1 MTEFAPFA
9 PPPDAGPGAPGTV
22 GDLYRIFGTDRKR
35 DDAPAVAPATK
46 LVVRK
51 HDFSSAQ
58 TAYQRAR
65 SAPSSQLIFYKDA
78 TPRGEH
84 YIRCAVA
91 CEPARPDVVP
101 LRLALCYEDGTD
113 VSPQDASCLK
123 ILGEATHLS
132 CPPHAKETTFYY
144 RLELGSFRRADRKF
158 RVRVTGAGV
167 AHCLTPPLLVL
178 SKTKP
183 LDASAPLSP
192 PTELPDGLRRGQ
204 RPAGRKRTRPCGKL
218 SPPRRHRRSM
228 AWRVALRGG
237 SSPREYRVHAPD
249 PHRLISTQALG
260 RPSAPSIP
268 PPSRSGAQ
276 STSRSSRSIADSR
289 ISRDRSPILRC
300 GSALLSPCRRRRGPN
315 LLIMFLIY
323 CSRPSRKFTIL
334 VFQNTMP
341 ACQNSH
347 IGLPALRKFRSRG
360 G

>member
-84 YIRCAVA
+84 YIRCSVA

-158 RVRVTGAGV
+158 LVRVSAADGAEAGIIP
-167 AHCLTPPLLVL
+167 CLTPPLLVL

-218 SPPRRHRRSM
+218 SPLRRHRRS
-228 AWRVALRGG
+228 
-237 SSPREYRVHAPD
+237 
-249 PHRLISTQALG
+249 LISTQAPG
-260 RPSAPSIP
+260 QPSAPSIP

-300 GSALLSPCRRRRGPN
+300 GSAHLLLSPCRRRRVPN
-315 LLIMFLIY
+315 LLVMFFKY
-323 CSRPSRKFTIL
+323 CSRRKFTIL
-334 VFQNTMP
+334 VFKNLL
-341 ACQNSH
+341 C
-347 IGLPALRKFRSRG
+347 LPE
-360 G
+360 

>member
-158 RVRVTGAGV
+158 SVRVSAADGAEAGV
-167 AHCLTPPLLVL
+167 IPCLAPPVLVL

-183 LDASAPLSP
+183 LGSARVRAENFLHSDATDARWQRVSRACTRPTPVDFHTGARPAVGPFDPAAVAERRAIHEQILAINRRLENLKGSLSDLTVRLGAHSAAVTLP
-192 PTELPDGLRRGQ
+192 PTE
-204 RPAGRKRTRPCGKL
+204 
-218 SPPRRHRRSM
+218 
-228 AWRVALRGG
+228 
-237 SSPREYRVHAPD
+237 
-249 PHRLISTQALG
+249 
-260 RPSAPSIP
+260 SA
-268 PPSRSGAQ
+268 
-276 STSRSSRSIADSR
+276 
-289 ISRDRSPILRC
+289 
-300 GSALLSPCRRRRGPN
+300 
-315 LLIMFLIY
+315 
-323 CSRPSRKFTIL
+323 
-334 VFQNTMP
+334 
-341 ACQNSH
+341 
-347 IGLPALRKFRSRG
+347 
-360 G
+360 

>member
-1 MTEFAPFA
+1 MTEFG
-9 PPPDAGPGAPGTV
+9 PDSVSLHFSPGQGAEPGNTV
-22 GDLYRIFGTDRKR
+22 ADLKRIFGA
-35 DDAPAVAPATK
+35 APAVKTK

-158 RVRVTGAGV
+158 RVRVSAADGAEAGAGV
-167 AHCLTPPLLVL
+167 AQCLTPPLLVL

-218 SPPRRHRRSM
+218 SPQRRHRRSM
-228 AWRVALRGG
+228 AWRVAPRGG
-237 SSPREYRVHAPD
+237 SS
-249 PHRLISTQALG
+249 
-260 RPSAPSIP
+260 RPTPVYFHT
-268 PPSRSGAQ
+268 GA
-276 STSRSSRSIADSR
+276 
-289 ISRDRSPILRC
+289 
-300 GSALLSPCRRRRGPN
+300 
-315 LLIMFLIY
+315 
-323 CSRPSRKFTIL
+323 
-334 VFQNTMP
+334 
-341 ACQNSH
+341 
-347 IGLPALRKFRSRG
+347 
-360 G
+360 

>member
-65 SAPSSQLIFYKDA
+65 SAPSSQFIFYKDA

-91 CEPARPDVVP
+91 CEPARPDVVS

-158 RVRVTGAGV
+158 RVRVSAADGAEAGAGV
-167 AHCLTPPLLVL
+167 AQCLTPPLLVL

-218 SPPRRHRRSM
+218 SPPRRHRRS
-228 AWRVALRGG
+228 
-237 SSPREYRVHAPD
+237 
-249 PHRLISTQALG
+249 LISTQAPG
-260 RPSAPSIP
+260 QPSAPSIP

-300 GSALLSPCRRRRGPN
+300 GSAHTLLLSPCRRRRRVPN
-315 LLIMFLIY
+315 LLIM
-323 CSRPSRKFTIL
+323 
-334 VFQNTMP
+334 
-341 ACQNSH
+341 
-347 IGLPALRKFRSRG
+347 
-360 G
+360 

>member
-1 MTEFAPFA
+1 MSLHFSPAS
-9 PPPDAGPGAPGTV
+9 PGQGAEPGNTV
-22 GDLYRIFGTDRKR
+22 ADLKRIFGA
-35 DDAPAVAPATK
+35 APAVKTK

-65 SAPSSQLIFYKDA
+65 SAPSSQFIFYKDA

-84 YIRCAVA
+84 YIRCSVA

-158 RVRVTGAGV
+158 SVRVSAADGAEAGAGV
-167 AHCLTPPLLVL
+167 AQCLTPPLLVL

-218 SPPRRHRRSM
+218 SPQRRHRRSM
-228 AWRVALRGG
+228 A
-237 SSPREYRVHAPD
+237 E
-249 PHRLISTQALG
+249 
-260 RPSAPSIP
+260 
-268 PPSRSGAQ
+268 
-276 STSRSSRSIADSR
+276 SIACMH
-289 ISRDRSPILRC
+289 PTHT
-300 GSALLSPCRRRRGPN
+300 G
-315 LLIMFLIY
+315 
-323 CSRPSRKFTIL
+323 
-334 VFQNTMP
+334 
-341 ACQNSH
+341 
-347 IGLPALRKFRSRG
+347 
-360 G
+360 

>member
-1 MTEFAPFA
+1 MTEF
-9 PPPDAGPGAPGTV
+9 GTV

-144 RLELGSFRRADRKF
+144 RLELSSFRRADRKYS
-158 RVRVTGAGV
+158 VRISSGISAADGAEAGIIP
-167 AHCLTPPLLVL
+167 CLTPPLLVL

-204 RPAGRKRTRPCGKL
+204 RPAGRKRTRPCGKPFSTVTPPTLVDFHTGARPAVGPFDPAAVAERRAIHEQILAINRRLENLKGSL
-218 SPPRRHRRSM
+218 SDLT
-228 AWRVALRGG
+228 V
-237 SSPREYRVHAPD
+237 
-249 PHRLISTQALG
+249 RLGAH
-260 RPSAPSIP
+260 SATVTLP
-268 PPSRSGAQ
+268 PP
-276 STSRSSRSIADSR
+276 TE
-289 ISRDRSPILRC
+289 
-300 GSALLSPCRRRRGPN
+300 SA
-315 LLIMFLIY
+315 
-323 CSRPSRKFTIL
+323 
-334 VFQNTMP
+334 
-341 ACQNSH
+341 
-347 IGLPALRKFRSRG
+347 
-360 G
+360 

>member
-1 MTEFAPFA
+1 MTEFG
-9 PPPDAGPGAPGTV
+9 PDSVSLHFSPGQGAEPGNTV
-22 GDLYRIFGTDRKR
+22 ADLKRIFGA
-35 DDAPAVAPATK
+35 APAVKTK

-84 YIRCAVA
+84 YIRCSVA

-158 RVRVTGAGV
+158 RVRVSAADGAEAGAGV
-167 AHCLTPPLLVL
+167 SQCLTPPLLVL

-218 SPPRRHRRSM
+218 SPPRRHRHSV
-228 AWRVALRGG
+228 AWRVAPSGG
-237 SSPREYRVHAPD
+237 HPTH
-249 PHRLISTQALG
+249 TG
-260 RPSAPSIP
+260 
-268 PPSRSGAQ
+268 
-276 STSRSSRSIADSR
+276 
-289 ISRDRSPILRC
+289 
-300 GSALLSPCRRRRGPN
+300 
-315 LLIMFLIY
+315 
-323 CSRPSRKFTIL
+323 
-334 VFQNTMP
+334 
-341 ACQNSH
+341 
-347 IGLPALRKFRSRG
+347 
-360 G
+360 

>member
-1 MTEFAPFA
+1 MCVGGPRARLLVEPDTLHTRPMTEFG
-9 PPPDAGPGAPGTV
+9 PDSVSLHFSPGQGAEPGNTV
-22 GDLYRIFGTDRKR
+22 ADLKRIFGA
-35 DDAPAVAPATK
+35 APAVKTK

-84 YIRCAVA
+84 YIRCSVA

-144 RLELGSFRRADRKF
+144 RLELGSFRRAGRKF
-158 RVRVTGAGV
+158 SVRVTGVGV
-167 AHCLTPPLLVL
+167 AQCLTPPLLVL

-218 SPPRRHRRSM
+218 SPLRRHRRS
-228 AWRVALRGG
+228 
-237 SSPREYRVHAPD
+237 
-249 PHRLISTQALG
+249 LISTQAPG
-260 RPSAPSIP
+260 QPSAPSIP

-300 GSALLSPCRRRRGPN
+300 GSAHTLLLSACRRRRVPN

-347 IGLPALRKFRSRG
+347 IGLPALRKFRSRRG
-360 G
+360 